1 MNFNVKKIAFAI
13 ALATAS
19 SFAAWDY
26 YNIPEEHH
34 GEARVRAHYWYN
46 GDFHSTDFDVDARF
60 TVVKGLEISLQNL
73 GYQFFAN
80 DHDGAS
86 GNNGFKDITVGLKY
100 AFDPNLYA
108 FIDANIPTG
117 ADEVTNNEFSLKTGV
132 QWHLPITEQF
142 GIGNEFA
149 LTFPFNHDGGQH
161 GGITADYGFE
171 FYYAFKS
178 GFTPFTGW
186 VFTSQLTDGRD
197 ADKKKSG
204 TGSSNVSFWAGSS
217 YAVNKHVTLT
227 LFTDIEYAA
236 HGAYYSGYIF
246 QTTFAF

>member
-149 LTFPFNHDGGQH
+149 LPAWRNHRRLR
-161 GGITADYGFE
+161 I
-171 FYYAFKS
+171 
-178 GFTPFTGW
+178 
-186 VFTSQLTDGRD
+186 
-197 ADKKKSG
+197 
-204 TGSSNVSFWAGSS
+204 
-217 YAVNKHVTLT
+217 
-227 LFTDIEYAA
+227 
-236 HGAYYSGYIF
+236 
-246 QTTFAF
+246 

>member
-1 MNFNVKKIAFAI
+1 MNFNVKKIASVI

-60 TVVKGLEISLQNL
+60 TVIKGLEISLQNL
-73 GYQFFAN
+73 GYQFFAD
-80 DHDGAS
+80 DHDKAS
-86 GNNGFKDITVGLKY
+86 GNSGFKDITWGFKY
-100 AFDPNLYA
+100 AFDPNFYA
-108 FIDANIPTG
+108 FIDANFPTG
-117 ADEVTNNEFSLKTGV
+117 AKKVTTNEFSLKTGV

-149 LTFPFNHDGGQH
+149 LTIPFKHDNTTRGLV
-161 GGITADYGFE
+161 ADYGFE

-186 VFTSQLTDGRD
+186 VYSSQLTDTKVKGEK
-197 ADKKKSG
+197 ASG

-217 YAVNKHVTLT
+217 YTINPHVTLT

>member
-1 MNFNVKKIAFAI
+1 MNFNVKKIASVI

-46 GDFHSTDFDVDARF
+46 EDFHSTDFDVDARF
-60 TVVKGLEISLQNL
+60 TVIKGLEISLQNL

-80 DHDGAS
+80 DQDKAKGNS
-86 GNNGFKDITVGLKY
+86 GLKDITVGLKY
-100 AFDPNLYA
+100 AFDPNFYA

-117 ADEVTNNEFSLKTGV
+117 AKKVTNDEFSLKTGV

-149 LTFPFNHDGGQH
+149 LTIPFKHDNTTRGLV
-161 GGITADYGFE
+161 ADYGFE

-186 VFTSQLTDGRD
+186 VYSSQLTDTKVKGEK
-197 ADKKKSG
+197 ASG

-217 YAVNKHVTLT
+217 YTVNPHVTLI

>member
-149 LTFPFNHDGGQH
+149 LTFPFKHDGGQH

-217 YAVNKHVTLT
+217 YAVNKHVILT